1 MAWNICTK
9 STPRSFQSRCPL
21 LAQSGHALVP
31 RTCPLLGAKRTW
43 PNRPGIYPLHDLSFS
58 IVARLTC
65 GRFYKRALADRFC
78 LRIKCDFNHIRVR
91 SFILTGAPLSTHL
104 RTPSLAVSA
113 SHDGSF
119 EHVLAAF

>member
-1 MAWNICTK
+1 M
-9 STPRSFQSRCPL
+9 SPL
-21 LAQSGHALVP
+21 LAQSGHALLH

-43 PNRPGIYPLHDLSFS
+43 PNRLGIYPLHDLSFS

-91 SFILTGAPLSTHL
+91 SFILTGPPTMPPTFGLL
-104 RTPSLAVSA
+104 PKD
-113 SHDGSF
+113 DGQPR
-119 EHVLAAF
+119 LQAKLIMD